1 MIQETFSAAKNRINY
16 WWLGLLL
23 GILFLLVG
31 FWTIRTPIASYVTLS
46 LLYGAFMFVS
56 GFLELIFSISNRKQI
71 ENWGWHLTASIIDFI
86 IGAVLVLYP
95 QITMSI
101 LPLMV
106 AFYFMFKGF
115 TAVGLSLDLKRI
127 GAEKWGWLMF
137 LGVISLLFAVLIFV
151 RPILGGLTIVI
162 STGIAFIAMGIFKI
176 FAAFAL
182 KSVKNQVN
190 QVKDAVRDVR
200 DRVVS

>member
-1 MIQETFSAAKNRINY
+1 MIQDTLASAKNRINY

-31 FWTIRTPIASYVTLS
+31 FWTLQTPVASFVSLS
-46 LLYGAFMFVS
+46 IFFGAFMFVS
-56 GFLELIFSISNRKQI
+56 GFMELIFSISNRKQI
-71 ENWGWHLTASIIDFI
+71 ENWGWHLTAAVIDFI
-86 IGAVLVLYP
+86 IGSVLVLYP

-106 AFYFMFKGF
+106 AFYFLFKGF

-137 LGVISLLFAVLIFV
+137 LGVVSLLFAVLIFV
-151 RPILGGLTIVI
+151 RPIVGGLTIVI
-162 STGIAFIAMGIFKI
+162 STGIAFIALGIFKI

-182 KSVKNQVN
+182 KSVKD
-190 QVKDAVRDVR
+190 KVRAAKAHF
-200 DRVVS
+200 S

>member
-1 MIQETFSAAKNRINY
+1 MIQETLASAKNHINY

-31 FWTIRTPIASYVTLS
+31 FWTLQTPVASFVTLS
-46 LLYGAFMFVS
+46 LLFGAFMFVS
-56 GFLELIFSISNRKQI
+56 GFMELVFSVSNRKQI
-71 ENWGWHLTASIIDFI
+71 ENWGWHLTAAIIDFI

-95 QITMSI
+95 QITMRI
-101 LPLMV
+101 LPLTV
-106 AFYFMFKGF
+106 AFYFLFKGF

-137 LGVISLLFAVLIFV
+137 LGVISLIFAVLIFV
-151 RPILGGLTIVI
+151 RPIVGGLTIVI
-162 STGIAFIAMGIFKI
+162 STGIAFIALGIFKI

-182 KSVKNQVN
+182 KSI
-190 QVKDAVRDVR
+190 KDKVRAAKAHF
-200 DRVVS
+200 S